1 LRIARNDHR
10 RLDSPCRTISVSS
23 CRCFWLGIKIVVAC
37 NEAGIRARWSGGGL
51 NDKKQRIL
59 KEAAEIL
66 SVLATRF
73 DGAGKERKKVLDA
86 RGQWK

>member
-1 LRIARNDHR
+1 
-10 RLDSPCRTISVSS
+10 V
-23 CRCFWLGIKIVVAC
+23 
-37 NEAGIRARWSGGGL
+37 GGL

-66 SVLATRF
+66 FVLANRF
-73 DGAGKERKKVLDA
+73 DGARKERKKVLDA

>member
-1 LRIARNDHR
+1 M
-10 RLDSPCRTISVSS
+10 
-23 CRCFWLGIKIVVAC
+23 
-37 NEAGIRARWSGGGL
+37 GGL

-73 DGAGKERKKVLDA
+73 DGAGKESVKAAITTGFLEGLQHLQELDPVLWQPLLGSSAKAHCTAMNNVYGIDA
-86 RGQWK
+86 

>member
-1 LRIARNDHR
+1 
-10 RLDSPCRTISVSS
+10 V
-23 CRCFWLGIKIVVAC
+23 
-37 NEAGIRARWSGGGL
+37 GGL

-66 SVLATRF
+66 SVLTPRL
-73 DGAGKERKKVLDA
+73 DGAGKERKKILDA